1 MAICRQ
7 ACPYNTLDGCKVKE
21 YGGICQLTN
30 TAQSIT
36 EYRMTNADRVRSM
49 NDEELAKFIDDIAQS
64 VADGEYC
71 TAFLNVKNF
80 PYSCE
85 DTKKACVAHV
95 VDWLR
100 QPEGEIE

>member
-1 MAICRQ
+1 MDEVKYYPARMDYPNLCE
-7 ACPYNTLDGCKVKE
+7 PY
-21 YGGICQLTN
+21 
-30 TAQSIT
+30 S
-36 EYRMTNADRVRSM
+36 NADRIRAMS
-49 NDEELAKFIDDIAQS
+49 DEELAKFIDDIAQS

-95 VDWLR
+95 VDWLQ
-100 QPEGEIE
+100 QPPKED

>member
-1 MAICRQ
+1 MAEVKNYP
-7 ACPYNTLDGCKVKE
+7 PYLDYPKLHK
-21 YGGICQLTN
+21 
-30 TAQSIT
+30 A
-36 EYRMTNADRVRSM
+36 RTNADRIRSM
-49 NDEELAKFIDDIAQS
+49 SDDELANFIDDIAQS

-95 VDWLR
+95 VDWLQ
-100 QPEGEIE
+100 QPAE

>member
-7 ACPYNTLDGCKVKE
+7 ACPYNTLNGCKVKE
-21 YGGICQLTN
+21 YGGVCQLTN
-30 TAQSIT
+30 TSQPIT
-36 EYRMTNADRVRSM
+36 EYRMTNADRIRNM

-95 VDWLR
+95 VDWLQ
-100 QPEGEIE
+100 QPAEED